1 MPKALSKK
9 IRKAI
14 KDGDLIPL
22 KNVMNRYSPVERQEI
37 SRQARYIKASME
49 LRRLREELGWSQ
61 NILASKMNVKREFIS
76 RIESGDHN
84 ITLETFYRIAEV
96 VGKKVEVLFK

>member
-1 MPKALSKK
+1 MPKALPKK

-14 KDGDLIPL
+14 KDGDLIPS
-22 KNVMNRYSPVERQEI
+22 KNILNRYSYSEKRKI
-37 SRQARYIKASME
+37 FRQARYIKASME

-61 NILASKMNVKREFIS
+61 NILAGKMNVKREFIS
-76 RIESGDHN
+76 RIESGSHN

-96 VGKKVEVLFK
+96 VGKKVDVTFK